1 MATEKRAT
9 VLIIDDNE
17 LTRTVLRMILQG
29 NGFDVAGE
37 ASTADAGLRQAKR
50 LQPDII
56 CLDIQ
61 MPDRDGLDLL
71 QILVEL
77 LPDTT
82 VLMVTAHNDAATVR
96 KAVERGAKGFII
108 KPFNSGTVLDT
119 VKAVLAQRQSGPA
132 AAQFAPR
139 VGPA

>member
-119 VKAVLAQRQSGPA
+119 VKAVLAQRQSAPA
-132 AAQFAPR
+132 APQFAPR

>member
-119 VKAVLAQRQSGPA
+119 VKAVLAQRQSMPA
-132 AAQFAPR
+132 APRFAPR